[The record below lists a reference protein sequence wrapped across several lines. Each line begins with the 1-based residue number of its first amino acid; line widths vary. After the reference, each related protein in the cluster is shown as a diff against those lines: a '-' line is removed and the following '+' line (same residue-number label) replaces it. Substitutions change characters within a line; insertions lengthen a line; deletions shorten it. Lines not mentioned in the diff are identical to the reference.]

1 MIILTFLAVGTY
13 ACSRRLVCI
22 YTLESP
28 YIYNYI
34 YIYIMIQDIAI
45 LYGDVLFLGV
55 HRNDCQT
62 PRKYLPGRRL
72 CRRILSLTQLEI
84 VDLHVHIYSY

>member
-1 MIILTFLAVGTY
+1 MIILTFLAVGT
-13 ACSRRLVCI
+13 CSRRLVCI

-28 YIYNYI
+28 YIYIYI
-34 YIYIMIQDIAI
+34 YIYYDSRYI
-45 LYGDVLFLGV
+45 YGDVLFWGV

-72 CRRILSLTQLEI
+72 YRRILSLTQLEI